1 MKKRRFKNWIDILY
15 NFINIMLLCFI
26 IMINDYTNILYYL
39 LLIIIFII
47 NCKILK
53 KYSKIFNKIIDK
65 K

>member
-1 MKKRRFKNWIDILY
+1 MKKRYFKTWIDASY
-15 NFINIMLLCFI
+15 NFINIMLFCFI
-26 IMINDYTNILYYL
+26 AMINDFNNLYIYI

-65 K
+65 N